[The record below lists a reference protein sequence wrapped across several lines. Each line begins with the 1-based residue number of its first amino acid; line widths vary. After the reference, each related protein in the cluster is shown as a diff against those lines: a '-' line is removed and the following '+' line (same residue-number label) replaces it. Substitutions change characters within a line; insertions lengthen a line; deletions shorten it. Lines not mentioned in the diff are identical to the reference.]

1 MMTEVIGPNAWSLRK
16 KTPHIQD
23 CRKETEYN
31 DEKKP
36 CKQGED
42 MQTPQSKASQ
52 ETNQDGPALVTLH

>member
-1 MMTEVIGPNAWSLRK
+1 M
-16 KTPHIQD
+16 
-23 CRKETEYN
+23 EYN
-31 DEKKP
+31 DERKP

>member
-1 MMTEVIGPNAWSLRK
+1 MTEVTGLNARSLQK
-16 KTPHIQD
+16 KTPNIQD
-23 CRKETEYN
+23 CRKETECS

-42 MQTPQSKASQ
+42 MHTPQSKASL